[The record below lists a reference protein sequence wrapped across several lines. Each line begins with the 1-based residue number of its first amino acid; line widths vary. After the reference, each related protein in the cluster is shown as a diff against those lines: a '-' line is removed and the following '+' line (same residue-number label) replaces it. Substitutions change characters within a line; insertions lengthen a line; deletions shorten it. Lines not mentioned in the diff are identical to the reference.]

1 TDGEGLFPVPPLAI
15 PSAQQR
21 LPPDRALEYESVRLF
36 AERARAGLPSSL
48 LSIANCQAVTE
59 ICRHLDGL
67 PLAIELAAPRVRA
80 LEVEQIAARL
90 DDCLRVL
97 GSAHRTGLP
106 RHQTLRAAIDW

>member
-36 AERARAGLPSSL
+36 AERARAALPSFL

-80 LEVEQIAARL
+80 LDVEQIAAPL
-90 DDCLRVL
+90 HDC
-97 GSAHRTGLP
+97 P
-106 RHQTLRAAIDW
+106 RAPRSGQR